1 MKKAP
6 EEDKMI
12 NYIQLTGNMIK
23 PEVKVVGSG
32 KTVATFGL
40 VVKSPQEDK
49 DDMWIDVNAWETLA
63 HNIVASFPIDRK
75 TMRVTVNG
83 KLRKDTWE
91 DMKTGEK
98 KSRFFV
104 VADNV
109 ATALDYQTVNGSI
122 DYAGDDGVKSQHSG
136 NYAPQQQVEQ
146 PVARPLTEIAEGE
159 APF

>member
-1 MKKAP
+1 
-6 EEDKMI
+6 
-12 NYIQLTGNMIK
+12 
-23 PEVKVVGSG
+23 
-32 KTVATFGL
+32 
-40 VVKSPQEDK
+40 
-49 DDMWIDVNAWETLA
+49 
-63 HNIVASFPIDRK
+63 
-75 TMRVTVNG
+75 MRVTVNG

-109 ATALDYQTVNGSI
+109 APALDYQTVNGSI
-122 DYAGDDGVKSQHSG
+122 DYAGDDGVKSQQSG
-136 NYAPQQQVEQ
+136 NYAPQQQAEQ